1 MKTLCNDGIMRT
13 ANRQPGL
20 FLVFVFLLMAFSACK
35 SAAKPLTAEEQ
46 ARLDRIVTDRD
57 FTMIAQ
63 WAEPTPDAS
72 INAMASAGI
81 FPPGSSPSR
90 INLGENANYFK
101 MKGDSVF
108 IQLPYY
114 GERQVVKTYGQAEG
128 ITYEG
133 LANDLKVNRNAER
146 NYYDI
151 DFSAKDRGENFQCNL
166 RLYGGQRALLT
177 VQSNQRNQIRYDG
190 NITVANDL

>member
-1 MKTLCNDGIMRT
+1 MKSL
-13 ANRQPGL
+13 QSL
-20 FLVFVFLLMAFSACK
+20 FGSVLAILLLATIFAGCK
-35 SAAKPLTAEEQ
+35 SAATPMTTEEQ
-46 ARLDRIVTDRD
+46 QRLDQIVTERN

-72 INAMASAGI
+72 INAMASAGL

-90 INLGENANYFK
+90 INLGENTNYFK

-133 LANDLKVNRNAER
+133 LADELEINKNTKR
-146 NYYDI
+146 NYYEI
-151 DFSAKDRGENFQCNL
+151 DFRAKDRGETFLINL
-166 RLYGGQRALLT
+166 RLYGGKRGLLT

-190 NITVANDL
+190 TITVGNVEQ

>member
-1 MKTLCNDGIMRT
+1 MSYPNNGIMRVSNCP
-13 ANRQPGL
+13 AGL
-20 FLVFVFLLMAFSACK
+20 FLSYLCLLLAFSACK
-35 SAAKPLTAEEQ
+35 SAGTTLTGEEQ
-46 ARLDRIVTDRD
+46 ARLDRIVTERN

-63 WAEPTPDAS
+63 WAEPTPDTG
-72 INAMASAGI
+72 INAMASAGL

-90 INLGENANYFK
+90 INLGENSNYFK
-101 MKGDSVF
+101 MRGDSVF

-114 GERQVVKTYGQAEG
+114 GERQVVKTYGKAEG

-133 LANDLKVNRNAER
+133 LAEDLKVSRNAER

-151 DFSAKDRGENFQCNL
+151 DFSAKDRGENFLCNL
-166 RLYGGQRALLT
+166 RLYGGKRALLT

-190 NITVANDL
+190 NITIENE

>member
-1 MKTLCNDGIMRT
+1 MRISNRPT
-13 ANRQPGL
+13 AL
-20 FLVFVFLLMAFSACK
+20 FLSCLFLLLTFSACK
-35 SAAKPLTAEEQ
+35 SAEKPLSPEEQ
-46 ARLDRIVTDRD
+46 ARLDRIVADRN

-63 WAEPTPDAS
+63 WAEPTPDAGL
-72 INAMASAGI
+72 NAMASAGL

-90 INLGENANYFK
+90 INLGENSNYFK

-114 GERQVVKTYGQAEG
+114 GERQVVKTYGRAEG

-133 LANDLKVNRNAER
+133 LAKDLKVNRNTEH

-151 DFSAKDRGENFQCNL
+151 GFSAKDRSEIFLCNL
-166 RLYGGQRALLT
+166 RLYGGKRALLT

-190 NITVANDL
+190 NITVDND

>member
-1 MKTLCNDGIMRT
+1 M
-13 ANRQPGL
+13 
-20 FLVFVFLLMAFSACK
+20 LLSACK
-35 SAAKPLTAEEQ
+35 SAVAPLTAEEQ
-46 ARLDRIVTDRD
+46 GRLDRIVADRN

-72 INAMASAGI
+72 LNAMASAGI
-81 FPPGSSPSR
+81 LPPGSSPSR
-90 INLGENANYFK
+90 INLGENSNYFK

-128 ITYEG
+128 VVYEG
-133 LANDLKVNRNAER
+133 LANDLKVNRNSEK

-151 DFSAKDRGENFQCNL
+151 DFTAKDRGETFICNF
-166 RLYGGQRALLT
+166 RLYGGQRGLLT

-190 NITVANDL
+190 TITVNNPE

>member
-1 MKTLCNDGIMRT
+1 MSLL
-13 ANRQPGL
+13 NRHTVLVMGTL
-20 FLVFVFLLMAFSACK
+20 FLLLAFTSCK
-35 SAAKPLTAEEQ
+35 SAVTPLTTGEQ
-46 ARLDRIVTDRD
+46 ARLDRIVTERN
-57 FTMIAQ
+57 FTMIAM
-63 WAEPTPDAS
+63 WAEPTPDVG
-72 INAMASAGI
+72 INAMASAGL

-114 GERQVVKTYGQAEG
+114 GERQVVKTYGKAEG
-128 ITYEG
+128 IAYEG
-133 LANDLKVNRNAER
+133 LAKDLKVNRNAER

-151 DFSAKDRGENFQCNL
+151 DFSAKDRGENFLFNL
-166 RLYGGQRALLT
+166 RLYGGKRALLT

-190 NITVANDL
+190 NITVENDQ

>member
-1 MKTLCNDGIMRT
+1 MKK
-13 ANRQPGL
+13 RQYIIS
-20 FLVFVFLLMAFSACK
+20 VFFGCFILMPIFSGCK
-35 SAAKPLTAEEQ
+35 SAATPLSAEEQ
-46 ARLDRIVTDRD
+46 QRLDKIMTERN

-63 WAEPTPDAS
+63 WAEPTPDIS
-72 INAMASAGI
+72 INAMASAGLL
-81 FPPGSSPSR
+81 PPGSSPNR
-90 INLGENANYFK
+90 INLGENTNYFT

-128 ITYEG
+128 IIYEG

-151 DFSAKDRGENFQCNL
+151 DFRAKDRGENFICNF
-166 RLYGGQRALLT
+166 RLYGGQRGLLT
-177 VQSNQRNQIRYDG
+177 VQSNQRNMIRYDG
-190 NITVANDL
+190 TITINNPE

>member
-1 MKTLCNDGIMRT
+1 MKNVKNLFG
-13 ANRQPGL
+13 AVLGSFL
-20 FLVFVFLLMAFSACK
+20 FLAVVSACK
-35 SAAKPLTAEEQ
+35 SAVTPMTAEEQ
-46 ARLDRIVTDRD
+46 QRLDRIVEDRN

-72 INAMASAGI
+72 LNRMASAGI
-81 FPPGSSPSR
+81 LPPGSSPSR
-90 INLGENANYFK
+90 INIGENSNYFK

-133 LANDLKVNRNAER
+133 LANDLKVNRNVDR

-151 DFSAKDRGENFQCNL
+151 DFTANDRGENFLCNL
-166 RLYGGQRALLT
+166 RLYGGTRALLT

-190 NITVANDL
+190 NITVGTVE

>member
-1 MKTLCNDGIMRT
+1 MKTIKRPAG
-13 ANRQPGL
+13 
-20 FLVFVFLLMAFSACK
+20 FLIWCLLVLTQLAGCK
-35 SAAKPLTAEEQ
+35 SAGVPLTAEEQ
-46 ARLDRIVTDRD
+46 QRLDGIVSDRN
-57 FTMIAQ
+57 FTMVAL

-72 INAMASAGI
+72 LNAMASAGI
-81 FPPGSSPSR
+81 LPPGSSPSR
-90 INLGENANYFK
+90 INLGENSNYFR

-133 LANDLKVNRNAER
+133 LANDLKVNRNADR

-151 DFSAKDRGENFQCNL
+151 AFTAKDRGENFICNL
-166 RLYGGQRALLT
+166 RLFGGQRALLT

-190 NITVANDL
+190 NITVDKDP

>member
-1 MKTLCNDGIMRT
+1 MSISRRHTVLYMGN
-13 ANRQPGL
+13 L
-20 FLVFVFLLMAFSACK
+20 FLLLAFAACK
-35 SAAKPLTAEEQ
+35 SAVAPLTGEEQ
-46 ARLDRIVTDRD
+46 ARLDRIVAERH
-57 FTMIAQ
+57 FTMIAL
-63 WAEPTPDAS
+63 WAEPTPDAG
-72 INAMASAGI
+72 INAMASAGL

-114 GERQVVKTYGQAEG
+114 GERQVVKTYGRAEG

-133 LANDLKVNRNAER
+133 LAKDLKVNRNTER

-151 DFSAKDRGENFQCNL
+151 DFSVKDRGENFLCNL
-166 RLYGGQRALLT
+166 RLYGGKRALLT

-190 NITVANDL
+190 NITVEDEE

>member
-1 MKTLCNDGIMRT
+1 MKKICSFKGALTGC
-13 ANRQPGL
+13 
-20 FLVFVFLLMAFSACK
+20 FVLVMLITSCK
-35 SAAKPLTAEEQ
+35 SAITPLTAEEQ
-46 ARLDRIVTDRD
+46 ARLDRIVTDRN

-63 WAEPTPDAS
+63 WAEPTPDS
-72 INAMASAGI
+72 GINAMSNAGL

-90 INLGENANYFK
+90 INLGENSNYFK

-133 LANDLKVNRNAER
+133 LANDLKVNRNTDR

-151 DFSAKDRGENFQCNL
+151 DFTAKDRGETFICNF
-166 RLYGGQRALLT
+166 RLYGGQRGLLT

-190 NITVANDL
+190 TIHRK

>member
-1 MKTLCNDGIMRT
+1 MKTRKRGVTIVLGCVL
-13 ANRQPGL
+13 GL
-20 FLVFVFLLMAFSACK
+20 AVFSACK
-35 SAAKPLTAEEQ
+35 SAGVPLTPEEQ
-46 ARLDRIVTDRD
+46 ARLDRIVTDRN

-72 INAMASAGI
+72 INAMASAGL

-90 INLGENANYFK
+90 INLGENTNYFR

-133 LANDLKVNRNAER
+133 LANDLKVNRNADR

-151 DFSAKDRGENFQCNL
+151 DFTARDRGENFICNL
-166 RLYGGQRALLT
+166 RLFGGQRALLT

-190 NITVANDL
+190 NIEVARND